1 MDSGQVLAARDPD
14 VAHPPASTIKVLLAL
29 VALDELNLNSTV
41 VADVADTEVE
51 CNCVGIKPFRT
62 YTARQLL
69 DGLLL
74 VSGNDAANTLA
85 QMLGGP
91 DAAVA
96 KMNAK
101 AASLGATNTHAAT
114 PSGLDGP
121 GGSGATT
128 AHDLA
133 VIFRAA
139 MGNPMF
145 AQITAEPSAMF
156 PSDSRRR
163 TDPQPGRAAAAL
175 PRRARRQDGLHRC
188 RAQDVRGRRGT
199 RRPPAGDRHD
209 VRAGETGRPDV
220 LGSGGQPVRLGLR
233 AQSAVQRRFAVTAR
247 YQPAFGS
254 AAVSSAVSTGI
265 RCSAISGCGSRPPPR
280 RPRRTRSSSLSPGPE
295 MFPPGTCRRP
305 AAPARRHGA
314 SRRTARIS
322 CCKVWLSFS
331 SAPGVTV
338 TTTPSRMPRSRVC
351 GVLPSFMRM
360 FGLGLTIA
368 VLVDATLVRM
378 VLLPAFMHVLGQWN
392 WWAPKPRRACTHAS
406 ASASTGCLPP
416 PPEVVHGMS

>member
-1 MDSGQVLAARDPD
+1 MGKLMAAIAALLTVIATFGTAAARADLDVQPAGSLPIPDGPAQTWIVADMDSGQMLAARDPD

-156 PSDSRRR
+156 PSRSRRR

-188 RAQDVRGRRGT
+188 RAQDVRRRRRP

-209 VRAGETGRPDV
+209 VRAGETGRPDL
-220 LGSGGQPVRLGLR
+220 LGSGGQPVRLGFR
-233 AQSAVQRRFAVTAR
+233 PQSAVQHRLAVTTCHE
-247 YQPAFGS
+247 PAFGNAPVSNALSTEIRFS
-254 AAVSSAVSTGI
+254 AMSGWGNTPSTTAAPSNTFVSSATMTGNVS
-265 RCSAISGCGSRPPPR
+265 SGK
-280 RPRRTRSSSLSPGPE
+280 L
-295 MFPPGTCRRP
+295 
-305 AAPARRHGA
+305 
-314 SRRTARIS
+314 
-322 CCKVWLSFS
+322 
-331 SAPGVTV
+331 SAPG
-338 TTTPSRMPRSRVC
+338 S
-351 GVLPSFMRM
+351 
-360 FGLGLTIA
+360 A
-368 VLVDATLVRM
+368 
-378 VLLPAFMHVLGQWN
+378 
-392 WWAPKPRRACTHAS
+392 RAAS
-406 ASASTGCLPP
+406 
-416 PPEVVHGMS
+416 